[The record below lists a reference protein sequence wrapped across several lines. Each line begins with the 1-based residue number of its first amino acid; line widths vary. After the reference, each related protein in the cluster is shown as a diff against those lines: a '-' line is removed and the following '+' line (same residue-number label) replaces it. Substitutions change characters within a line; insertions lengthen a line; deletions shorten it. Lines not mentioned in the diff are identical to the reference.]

1 VWRSYADPVEVR
13 EANRAAHIEML
24 DAQLLGLMVSRAAA
38 GEVGADQAEGF
49 FKRHA
54 AALARLSREHP
65 VGIEERMARAAG
77 RYVFR

>member
-1 VWRSYADPVEVR
+1 
-13 EANRAAHIEML
+13 ML

-38 GEVGADQAEGF
+38 GGVEAEDAEGF

-54 AALARLSREHP
+54 RVLARLSREHP
-65 VGIEERMARAAG
+65 VGSEERLAKAAG